1 MSKKTAKKS
10 GDKADKKQKN
20 KKADSAAKE
29 TLFLARVYVA
39 LKPTVN
45 DPEGNTIASALG
57 SLGFE
62 GVEGVRS
69 GRYFQVR
76 VHAAGKDAAIK
87 QVDAMSARL
96 LANPVIESYEF
107 EIAKA

>member
-1 MSKKTAKKS
+1 MHRRGLEVVRIGS
-10 GDKADKKQKN
+10 
-20 KKADSAAKE
+20 
-29 TLFLARVYVA
+29 LVA
-39 LKPTVN
+39 LVAA
-45 DPEGNTIASALG
+45 GCGGGMRLGVSSALG

>member
-10 GDKADKKQKN
+10 GDKAARKKN
-20 KKADSAAKE
+20 KKGDSAAKE
-29 TLFLARVYVA
+29 SLFLARVYVA